1 VAASSRRDEPE
12 KELKMKHA
20 TILLLVLLTMTIA
33 AVAQKVQTTDANVVA
48 EITSLEHQSVKAD
61 LAGGSAFQQTYLADD
76 YTAGSSWGRWDTK
89 QSILRDLESPKENNT
104 KKEAISDLTV
114 RSYGDT
120 AIATFQ
126 ETYDSSYHGEHRA
139 RTILSTDTWSKQ
151 NGAWKLVASHS
162 SQIAK

>member
-1 VAASSRRDEPE
+1 MRH
-12 KELKMKHA
+12 KTL
-20 TILLLVLLTMTIA
+20 LLLVLLAMTIA
-33 AVAQKVQTTDANVVA
+33 AVAQKAQTADANVVA

-61 LAGGSAFQQTYLADD
+61 LAGGSTFQKTYLADD

-89 QSILRDLESPKENNT
+89 QSILKDLESPKQNNT
-104 KKEAISDLTV
+104 VKEEISDLTV
-114 RSYGDT
+114 RAYGDT

-151 NGAWKLVASHS
+151 GGEWKLVASHS
-162 SQIAK
+162 SELAK